1 MSPARR
7 FDGMRLTLQTRF
19 MLTFGLVV
27 VGVMVTVIVVAG
39 QRQHRTALSQ
49 IEKRG
54 AVIAQSVASAA
65 TPALYEYDNSSM
77 QRLADE
83 VRADTGALYVIIHNK
98 ENAVGGYS
106 GHPEL
111 QGTLLGDAVSETAIA
126 LAERSVQRHGGLA
139 AGVPQSAFGE
149 VLEVAMPVHAGGER
163 WGTVRVGLSLAEM
176 REELARTLRDLGLL
190 GLSAVI
196 LVLVSARLLTGRV
209 TSPLRELA
217 AATAKVADGD
227 LDHTINEDLLAELG
241 DVARGF
247 NQMTQDLRRSRDA
260 LRYQKQHLENMVQ
273 ERTAALRQKA
283 RELEKANRELKEV
296 DRLKSDFLSN
306 VSHELRT
313 PLTSIR
319 SFTEI
324 LLDEEQPVT
333 PDEKTEFLEIIAGQ
347 TDRLTRL
354 IGDLLDLSKIEAG
367 EFYCNVDTVPL
378 VGLVLAPSMETVKHI
393 AAEARVEIVPEF
405 PSDLPVVLADSDRLS
420 QVTMNLLDNALKFT
434 EPGGTISIRAFRSE
448 RRVPEETLH
457 GEFHGVESDTPEGGA
472 YIVVEVRDNGRGIP
486 LGDQQRIFEKF
497 GQVGN
502 VLTNKPQGTGLGLT
516 ISASIM
522 SHLGGAIWVHSVEG
536 AGSTFWYSVPVHGE
550 SANGAAS
557 RPKIQPRPKTVKV
570 NVLDRLVR
578 ALDENAHGPRVL
590 VVDDQ
595 EEVIERITSTL
606 EPLGY
611 RAMGC
616 VGGRLAFDRVRD
628 LEPDVVVLDAVMPD
642 VSGYEVLRRLKQDP
656 RTCNTAV
663 VVLGPENETRKA
675 YELGATDHVVKDG
688 LLESDYQV
696 PVRT

>member
-1 MSPARR
+1 MNQSRSIDLR
-7 FDGMRLTLQTRF
+7 GLNLQTRF
-19 MLTFGLVV
+19 MITFGSVV
-27 VGVMVTVIVVAG
+27 IAVMVMVIFVAG

-98 ENAVGGYS
+98 EHAVGGYS
-106 GHPEL
+106 GRPDL
-111 QGTLLGDAVSETAIA
+111 QGAQLTDPESRAA
-126 LAERSVQRHGGLA
+126 LEGATRSVQRHRGAIAVLPS
-139 AGVPQSAFGE
+139 VAFDE
-149 VLEVAMPVHAGGER
+149 VLEFVLPVTVSDAR
-163 WGTVRVGLSLAEM
+163 WGTVRVGLSLEEM
-176 REELARTLRDLGLL
+176 RGELARTLRDLGLL
-190 GLSAVI
+190 GLTAVI

-209 TSPLRELA
+209 TGPLRELA
-217 AATAKVADGD
+217 EATAKVANGE
-227 LDHTINEDLLAELG
+227 LDHTIDEDLLAELG

-283 RELEKANRELKEV
+283 RELEKANSELKEV

-324 LLDEEQPVT
+324 LLDEVQPVT
-333 PDEKTEFLEIIAGQ
+333 SDEKTEFLEIIAGQ

-367 EFYCNVDTVPL
+367 EFYCNVDTMPL
-378 VGLVLAPSMETVKHI
+378 VELVLLPSMETVKHI
-393 AAEARVEIVPEF
+393 AAEARVEIVADLPA
-405 PSDLPVVLADSDRLS
+405 DLPVVLADADRLS

-434 EPGGTISIRAFRSE
+434 EPEGTIAVRVFPSE
-448 RRVPEETLH
+448 RRVPEHTLH
-457 GEFHGVESDTPEGGA
+457 GDFHGVESDTPEGGA
-472 YIVVEVRDNGRGIP
+472 YLVVEVKDTGRGIP

-522 SHLGGAIWVHSVEG
+522 TQLGGAIWVHSVEG
-536 AGSTFWYSVPVHGE
+536 EGSTFWYSVPLHGDS
-550 SANGAAS
+550 SALNAS
-557 RPKIQPRPKTVKV
+557 PTKAHPRAKLPKV

-595 EEVIERITSTL
+595 EEVIERITSAL

-616 VGGRLAFDRVRD
+616 VGGRQAFDRVRD
-628 LEPDVVVLDAVMPD
+628 LAPDVVVLDAVMPD

-656 RTCNTAV
+656 RTRDTAV
-663 VVLGPENETRKA
+663 VVLGPESEMRKA

-688 LLESDYQV
+688 PLESELQI
-696 PVRT
+696 PVRV

>member
-1 MSPARR
+1 MNSASMLGARR
-7 FDGMRLTLQTRF
+7 LNLQTRF
-19 MLTFGLVV
+19 MLTFGSVV
-27 VGVMVTVIVVAG
+27 VAVMVMVIFVAG

-83 VRADTGALYVIIHNK
+83 VRADTGALYVVIHNK

-106 GHPEL
+106 GRPDL
-111 QGTLLGDAVSETAIA
+111 QGSQLTDAASQIA
-126 LAERSVQRHGGLA
+126 LEETTRSVRRH
-139 AGVPQSAFGE
+139 AGVNGNMPPAAFGE
-149 VLEVAMPVHAGGER
+149 ILEVTLPVVVGGAR
-163 WGTVRVGLSLAEM
+163 WGTVRVGLSLEEI
-176 REELARTLRDLGLL
+176 RHELARTLRDLGLL

-217 AATAKVADGD
+217 DATAKVADGD

-283 RELEKANRELKEV
+283 RELEKANREMMEV

-324 LLDEEQPVT
+324 LLDEQQPVT

-367 EFYCNVDTVPL
+367 EFYCNVDTMPL
-378 VGLVLAPSMETVKHI
+378 VELVLLPSMETIKHI
-393 AAEARVEIVPEF
+393 AADARVEIVTDF
-405 PSDLPVVLADSDRLS
+405 PPDLPVVLADADRLS

-434 EPGGTISIRAFRSE
+434 EPTGTISVRVFPSE
-448 RRVPEETLH
+448 RRVPEATLH
-457 GEFHGVESDTPEGGA
+457 GEFHGVESDTPEGAA
-472 YIVVEVRDNGRGIP
+472 YLVVEVHDNGRGIP
-486 LGDQQRIFEKF
+486 LEDQQRIFEKF

-522 SHLGGAIWVHSVEG
+522 SQLGGAIWVHSVEG
-536 AGSTFWYSVPVHGE
+536 KGATFWYSVPV
-550 SANGAAS
+550 NGAAS
-557 RPKIQPRPKTVKV
+557 VEPALRAKPPLRAKQPKV

-578 ALDENAHGPRVL
+578 ALDENARGPRIL

-616 VGGRLAFDRVRD
+616 IGGRYAFDRVRD
-628 LEPDVVVLDAVMPD
+628 LAPDVVVLDAVMPD
-642 VSGYEVLRRLKQDP
+642 VSGYEVLRRIKQDP
-656 RTCNTAV
+656 RTSDTTV
-663 VVLGPENETRKA
+663 VVLGPETEMRKA

-688 LLESDYQV
+688 LLDSELQV